1 MIKNI
6 IIGTFVFFLI
16 SSCNTSLK
24 LMQNGA
30 YDAAIQNSVSKLHGK
45 KHKEKEIIVLEEAY
59 LKANNR
65 DSEKIAYLKKEGSP
79 DSWNDVYLIYSQMN
93 KRQEIIKPL
102 LPLHLTNQNRDA
114 KFDIINYDSEIISA
128 KKNAAEYLY
137 THALS
142 ILDKKNKTEARNA
155 YNELIKVKD
164 LFNNYRDVDAELNRA
179 RNLGTSYVLFKME
192 NTTGVPLP
200 PSFEEEL
207 TKISLAE
214 LEGDW
219 LKYHTRRIKELT
231 YDYTILVN
239 MKNIDVSPEAIKEIN
254 YTESKVI
261 PDGFQYV
268 LDAHGNVKKDSSG
281 NDIKVPKT
289 KTISCNVSE
298 NYQNK
303 KAIIAGSLDY
313 IDNSTNQLLKTN
325 PIASENFFEYRSAIA
340 IGDITALKPETKEKI
355 GRRPVPFP
363 SGFDMLL
370 KAGETLKGMV
380 KNIVYSNKAIFY

>member
-1 MIKNI
+1 
-6 IIGTFVFFLI
+6 
-16 SSCNTSLK
+16 
-24 LMQNGA
+24 MQNGA